1 MKTGAGLIFRFG
13 TYEVDLERQ
22 ELRRSGAAV
31 PIEPQVF
38 DVLAFLVQHRERIV
52 SKDELFETVWQGR
65 VVSDAALNS
74 RISAARR
81 AIGDSG
87 NAQTLIRTV
96 HKRGFRFVGEVDG
109 DGVALPAAD
118 TESSPSETDDAPAL
132 APAAV
137 PAEPLA
143 LPDRPSIV
151 VLPFQNMSGD
161 PDQEYFADGLTED
174 IITGLSRQ
182 QWFFVIARNSSF
194 SYKGEAV
201 DVRQVASELGVRYI
215 LEGSVRRASKRVRVT
230 GQLIDA
236 TVGNHLWADRY
247 DRELSDIFELQ
258 DEITNRV
265 IGSVGSQILLAEAA
279 RVRRKPPQSIDAWD
293 LVMQALP
300 HMWRMTTDDH
310 RSAQDLL
317 LEALSLDP
325 EYAHAYA
332 LLGWIYVSMFNLD
345 TGKPIH
351 EFTERAL
358 DAGTRAVELDD
369 QDPWGHLVLG
379 LGFARRRKPD
389 LALMHLTKAIELNPS
404 FALGHAGLGYGLAV
418 GGQPER
424 GLEVLEQAHRL
435 SPRDPFLAIYAPT
448 VRYMAL
454 FALGRYEETIA
465 VCRETASL
473 HPNHAGAWRLMTV
486 SLALLGREDEAR
498 AALARTLALQPDLS
512 IDHVET
518 NTVYANAADRA
529 RFRDG
534 LRKAGLEN

>member
-1 MKTGAGLIFRFG
+1 MQ
-13 TYEVDLERQ
+13 Q
-22 ELRRSGAAV
+22 ELRCAGAAV

-38 DVLAFLVQHRERIV
+38 DVLAYLLQHRDRIV

-65 VVSDAALNS
+65 VVSDATLNS
-74 RISAARR
+74 RISAVRR
-81 AIGDSG
+81 AIGDDGS
-87 NAQTLIRTV
+87 AQKMIRTI
-96 HKRGFRFVGEVDG
+96 HKRGFRFVGEVEQES
-109 DGVALPAAD
+109 APAVVP
-118 TESSPSETDDAPAL
+118 SPEPAPPEDAPTL
-132 APAAV
+132 APSAE

-143 LPDRPSIV
+143 LPAKPSIA

-161 PDQEYFADGLTED
+161 PEQDYFADGLTED
-174 IITGLSRQ
+174 IITGLSQ
-182 QWFFVIARNSSF
+182 QEWFFVIARNSSF
-194 SYKGEAV
+194 TYKGGAV
-201 DVRQVASELGVRYI
+201 DVRQIASQLGVRYI
-215 LEGSVRRASKRVRVT
+215 LEGSVRKSAGRVRVT

-236 TVGNHLWADRY
+236 TLGNHLWADRY
-247 DRELSDIFELQ
+247 DRELADIFALQ

-265 IGSVGSQILLAEAA
+265 IGSVSPQILLAEAA
-279 RVRRKPPQSIDAWD
+279 RVRRKPPQSIHAWD

-300 HMWRMTTDDH
+300 HMWRMTTEDH
-310 RSAQDLL
+310 RRAQDLL
-317 LEALSLDP
+317 LEALTLDP
-325 EYAHAYA
+325 DYAHPYA
-332 LLGWIYVSMFNLD
+332 LLGWIYISMFNLD

-379 LGFARRRKPD
+379 LGYARRRKPD
-389 LALMHLTKAIELNPS
+389 AALTHLTKAVELNPS
-404 FALGHAGLGYGLAV
+404 FALGHAGLGYGLAA

-424 GLEVLEQAHRL
+424 GLEALEQAHRL

-465 VCRETASL
+465 VCRETATV

-498 AALARTLALQPDLS
+498 EALARTLALQPDLS
-512 IDHVET
+512 MDHVEQ
-518 NTVYANAADRA
+518 NTVYADPADRA
-529 RFRDG
+529 RFLEG
-534 LRKAGLEN
+534 LRKAGLQR